1 MNSRYI
7 DCYYAQT
14 ANPAPE
20 RPKLSGDIEAD
31 VCVIG
36 GGLAGLN
43 AALGLLERGRSA
55 IVVEA
60 ERIAWGASGRNGGF
74 VGRGFAA
81 GPDSVIKQVGVEQAR
96 KLQALTVEAVDLIR
110 RRITENQIACSPVAS
125 GMIRAWWTDNA
136 GETRRAGD
144 DLNRKL
150 GIEVEFWPRERLRE
164 TLVSKRY
171 FDALYYPQNFHFH
184 PLNYALGIA
193 GMIERKGGRIFE
205 SSRVTRL
212 DLGGPVKTVHT
223 AGGRIKAGAVVVAC
237 GGYIEGLHRKL
248 AGALQSVATYVM
260 VTEPLGDRLRTAIR
274 GNQSVIDS
282 RFDFDYYRP
291 LLDTRIMWGGGI
303 TIRRSDPPDLR
314 QMMLRKLLTVYPQL
328 EGVRVESAWTGLM
341 GYPKHAMPQIGEVSP
356 GVWYTMGFGGH
367 GMGTTTLT
375 GELVAAAIAGNDD
388 RYKLFAPFGLAWTGG
403 AAGLLM
409 VEMIYRYYRFRD
421 WLKT

>member
-1 MNSRYI
+1 MHSRYI
-7 DCYYAQT
+7 DYYYAQT

-20 RPKLSGDIEAD
+20 RAALQGDIETE

-55 IVVEA
+55 VVVEA

-74 VGRGFAA
+74 VGRGYAGGPEALIKRVGAA
-81 GPDSVIKQVGVEQAR
+81 QAR
-96 KLQALTVEAVDLIR
+96 KLLDLTVEAVDLIR

-125 GMIRAWWTDNA
+125 GMLRAWWTDNA
-136 GETRRAGD
+136 DEARRASEHVQET
-144 DLNRKL
+144 L
-150 GIEVEFWPRERLRE
+150 GIGVEFWPREKLRE

-171 FDALYYPQNFHFH
+171 FDALYYPNNFHFH

-193 GMIERKGGRIFE
+193 GMIENKGGRIFE

-212 DLGGPVKTVHT
+212 ELDGPVKFVHS
-223 AGGRIKAGAVVVAC
+223 AGGRIKAGKVIVAC
-237 GGYIEGLHRKL
+237 GGYIDGLHRKL
-248 AGALQSVATYVM
+248 SGALRPVATYVM

-274 GNQSVIDS
+274 GNHSVIDS
-282 RFDFDYYRP
+282 RYDFDYYRP

-303 TIRRSDPPDLR
+303 TIRRSDPPNLR
-314 QMMLRKLLTVYPQL
+314 QMMLKKLLTVYPQL

-341 GYPKHAMPQIGEVSP
+341 GYPRHKMPQIGEVSP

-367 GMGTTTLT
+367 GMGTTTVT
-375 GELVAAAIAGNDD
+375 GELVAAAIAEGDD
-388 RYKLFAPFGLAWTGG
+388 RYKMFAPFGLDWTGG
-403 AAGLLM
+403 VLGLGV
-409 VEMIYRYYRFRD
+409 VELIYRYYRFRD
-421 WLKT
+421 WLRS